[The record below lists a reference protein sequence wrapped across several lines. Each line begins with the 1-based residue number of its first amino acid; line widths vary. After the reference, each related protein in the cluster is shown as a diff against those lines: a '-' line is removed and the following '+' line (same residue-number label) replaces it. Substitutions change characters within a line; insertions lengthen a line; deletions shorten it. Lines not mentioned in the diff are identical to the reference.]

1 MKRLY
6 ITEFDFGG
14 ADGNSFMQFSES
26 MFPNFTQR
34 GQMHVSLFNP
44 LLASIGNR
52 SLLSD
57 GLLGVVADDAPVPTS
72 TVVLFQEIAGAY
84 VEVGRQLSSDG
95 SWSFNTLGKD
105 AVIAVSLKEGYNA
118 GVVSGL
124 IPGVADE

>member
-6 ITEFDFGG
+6 ITEFDFGL
-14 ADGNSFMQFSES
+14 DEGNSFMQFSES
-26 MFPNFTQR
+26 MFPYTVLR
-34 GQMHVSLFNP
+34 GQVHVSMFGP
-44 LLASIGNR
+44 MLASIGNR
-52 SLLSD
+52 SMASD

-105 AVIAVSLKEGYNA
+105 AVIAVALKEGYNA